1 MSPERIARL
10 RAMLGIRSSDVLAVI
25 AWGDEGWRLA
35 AIGSGSVR
43 PLGEPYPG
51 PVAPATDVFLEALE
65 LSLLDGP
72 P

>member
-10 RAMLGIRSSDVLAVI
+10 RAMLGIRSSDALAVI
-25 AWGDEGWRLA
+25 AWGNEGWRLA

-51 PVAPATDVFLEALE
+51 A
-65 LSLLDGP
+65 SCSRY
-72 P
+72 